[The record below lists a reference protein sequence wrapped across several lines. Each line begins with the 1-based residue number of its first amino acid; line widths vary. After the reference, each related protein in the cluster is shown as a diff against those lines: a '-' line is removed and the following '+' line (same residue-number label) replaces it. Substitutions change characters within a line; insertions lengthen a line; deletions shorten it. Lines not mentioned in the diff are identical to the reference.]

1 MTDPNPEVPEPP
13 RTAPTL
19 PGPRS
24 APEAERQATEPPAR
38 QPSTAPR
45 PPRSAESA
53 PGRAASAGAA
63 SAQAAPDESAS
74 AQSAL
79 GEAALGESAPAESAP
94 GRAASAGAASAQ
106 AVPDESAPAQ
116 SVPPKART
124 AAAGEETGTAGR
136 PLDLVG
142 IGIGPSNLSLA
153 ALADGVPGLR
163 TAFYDR
169 RPAFRWHPGL
179 LIEGSTIQVPF
190 LADLVTLADPASP
203 WSFLSHLRASGRLFP
218 FYVAERFHIE
228 RAEYDAYCRWVSE
241 RLPGLHFGHQVDG
254 VRWNPE
260 RELFEVDFT
269 RVGADGEAEAL
280 GRVHARNIVVGV
292 GTAPYVPE
300 QLRPLA
306 ESPAVPVVHS
316 SEYLAHRERLLAT
329 DHLTVI
335 GSGQSGAEVFLDLL
349 RARPA
354 GRERLAWLGRTPAFA
369 PMEYSKLGLEHFTPD
384 YTRYFHGLPERAR
397 DELLPRQWQL
407 HKGVDHGT
415 LAAIHDELYRR
426 TLDGGW
432 PDVVLTPG
440 VRIRTAG
447 RFGSGTRRVE
457 LHLEHVQQ
465 GTRSRVT
472 TDGVI
477 LATGYRE
484 RRVDGLLASLDPYME
499 RDASERPCIDDR
511 FRLVMDR
518 SVRGA
523 VYVQNAE
530 RHTHG
535 VGAPDLGLAA
545 WRSAVI
551 LNSLTA
557 ASGRCDEPYPL
568 PARTAFTTFGLDGG
582 ADGMRGG
589 RRPDGG
595 AVRTVE
601 LRHA

>member
-1 MTDPNPEVPEPP
+1 MSDRTPEFPDPP
-13 RTAPTL
+13 RHAPTL
-19 PGPRS
+19 PGQRPVPAVESDAPRS
-24 APEAERQATEPPAR
+24 PKGA
-38 QPSTAPR
+38 STGSAGSPTGSTGS
-45 PPRSAESA
+45 PTGSTGSSPRSPAA
-53 PGRAASAGAA
+53 PPKGRSEASAR
-63 SAQAAPDESAS
+63 
-74 AQSAL
+74 
-79 GEAALGESAPAESAP
+79 EAD
-94 GRAASAGAASAQ
+94 
-106 AVPDESAPAQ
+106 VP
-116 SVPPKART
+116 
-124 AAAGEETGTAGR
+124 GR

-142 IGIGPSNLSLA
+142 IGIGPFNLSLA
-153 ALADGVPGLR
+153 ALAHGVPGLR

-169 RPAFRWHPGL
+169 RPAFHWHPGL
-179 LIEGSTIQVPF
+179 LIEGSTVQVPF

-203 WSFLSHLRASGRLFP
+203 WSFLSHLRAGGRLFP

-260 RELFEVDFT
+260 RELFEVDFSRT
-269 RVGADGEAEAL
+269 GADGEAESL
-280 GRVHARNIVVGV
+280 GRVHARNVVVGI
-292 GTAPYVPE
+292 GTEPYVPE
-300 QLRPLA
+300 RLRPLA
-306 ESPAVPVVHS
+306 EAPAVPVVHS
-316 SEYLAHRERLLAT
+316 ADYLAHRERLLAAE
-329 DHLTVI
+329 HLTVI

-354 GRERLAWLGRTPAFA
+354 GRERLAWLGRTAAFA
-369 PMEYSKLGLEHFTPD
+369 PMEHSKLGLEHFTPD
-384 YTRYFHGLPERAR
+384 YTRYFHGLPEPIR
-397 DELLPRQWQL
+397 DELLSRQSQL
-407 HKGVDHGT
+407 HQGIAPGT

-457 LHLEHVQQ
+457 LHLEHLQQ

-472 TDGVI
+472 TDGVV

-484 RRVDGLLASLDPYME
+484 RGVDDLLASLDPYMR
-499 RDASERPCIDDR
+499 RDASERPRVDEQ

-518 SVRGA
+518 GVTGA

-545 WRSAVI
+545 WRSATI
-551 LNSLTA
+551 LNTLTKA
-557 ASGRCDEPYPL
+557 GGWREEPYPL

-582 ADGMRGG
+582 ADGRRG
-589 RRPDGG
+589 RPAGG
-595 AVRTVE
+595 APVRTVE